1 MIVNGLALAL
11 VVTIVPGLHL
21 EAGHVVVA
29 YLVLGLLLGLL
40 NAFVKPAIQFVAFP
54 LLLGSFGLVVVLI
67 DVLVFGLLRWLTPL
81 LRTSNV
87 WSVVAGGI
95 LLGVLCSLLD
105 NLLGLNPPIVARP
118 RRDEG

>member
-1 MIVNGLALAL
+1 MIVNALALAL

-118 RRDEG
+118 RRDG